1 MEILIYFISII
12 ICIIMWGFIIY
23 ISEEFTITDMLL
35 FIISLFTPIIFII
48 CILIGFILANI
59 IIYIK
64 QKHPNFYNNLK
75 IKLNTPLWKK
85 K

>member
-1 MEILIYFISII
+1 
-12 ICIIMWGFIIY
+12 MWGFIIY

-35 FIISLFTPIIFII
+35 FIISLFMPIVFIV
-48 CILIGFILANI
+48 CGLIGFILGSI
-59 IIYIK
+59 TISIK
-64 QKHPNFYNNLK
+64 KKHPNFYNNLK